1 MGRNQVEMFAT
12 LDGLISNDHP
22 YRKFETII
30 DLDTLSQPL
39 CALYS
44 DLGRPELGAE
54 RAFRM
59 LVLQFLE
66 DVSDREMERFMRENL
81 AAKWFCGFGLS
92 DKTPDHSFFGDFRKR
107 LGTKRLMEIF
117 NRLRMSLKE
126 AGLIREV
133 FTFVDA
139 SRLVSKLSIW
149 EDRDRAI
156 AKGLEKFNNE
166 TAPKVAAD
174 KQARF
179 GAKGKNKFWY
189 GYKEHT
195 SVDMQSGLI
204 NKVAATP
211 ANIDDAKGLRHVC
224 PDQGAVYADKGY
236 CTAPAQQALKR
247 KGCHSAAIKKNNMVG
262 KDRDKDRWLS
272 KMRAPYERVYSKR
285 PNQVSYRGQAKV
297 QFQVACQS
305 ICHNLKRLI
314 TLGVEKVPIV
324 TV

>member
-1 MGRNQVEMFAT
+1 
-12 LDGLISNDHP
+12 
-22 YRKFETII
+22 
-30 DLDTLSQPL
+30 
-39 CALYS
+39 
-44 DLGRPELGAE
+44 
-54 RAFRM
+54 M

-285 PNQVSYRGQAKV
+285 PNQVRYRGQAKV